1 MNGRHLEE
9 GQSRPKSLPGLFSD
23 VCVRFYH
30 PRHLMKKYLGR
41 WEATS
46 TTELGGAIRRTAYG
60 LADWG
65 ISPGEKVA
73 LLSASRP
80 EWIIADLAIQS
91 LGAASVPVYPTQT
104 PEIARYIVSHSES
117 RALFVENA
125 ELWKKFGPALSD
137 LKTLEVVIFFSHV
150 VREPK
155 VLALPT
161 LMEMGDELAERH
173 PTLFSERR
181 EALKPEDLATIVY
194 TSGTTG
200 NPKGVELTHANL
212 LSNLAAVGR
221 RIPLDPGED
230 VALSY
235 LPLSHA
241 FERLVI
247 YYYLTSGIRVA
258 FAGGVETLMQD
269 LREIRPT
276 IMTTVP
282 RLLEKVYSVT
292 VTKGASAPFLKRF
305 LFRQAMSVAGK
316 WKPEMEQSR
325 LSRMRLGLARSLVFR
340 KWHEAFGGRLRYLFS
355 GGATLDAELARLFMG
370 AGIRVFQGYGLTEA
384 SPVVATNA
392 PGMNKIGTVGRLLDG
407 IEAKISTEGELV
419 IRGENVMRG
428 YYKEPEAT
436 AEVKFPDGWL
446 ATGDLAE
453 LDEEGYLTIK
463 GRKKESFKTNTGD
476 YVNPSKIEQALKQ
489 SPFVEEAV
497 VFGAGRPAPAALLV
511 PDRNFL
517 KQYLEF
523 KGNGQMD
530 VEKFLQSPEFKARLV
545 RSLQKINQGFARW
558 EKVRYFALVSDSFS
572 VEAGQ
577 LTPTLKV
584 RRAVV
589 EKEYREAIEAAYREK
604 PLEIEADVAAPG
616 ERVAQ

>member
-1 MNGRHLEE
+1 MSE
-9 GQSRPKSLPGLFSD
+9 RPKSIPGLFSQAFS
-23 VCVRFYH
+23 RFYH

-46 TTELGGAIRRTAYG
+46 TTELAGNIRRTAYG

-65 ISPGEKVA
+65 IYPGEKVA
-73 LLSASRP
+73 LLSSGRP
-80 EWIIADLAIQS
+80 EWITADLAIQS
-91 LGAASVPVYPTQT
+91 LGAATVPVYPTQT
-104 PEIARYIVSHSES
+104 PDVARYIVEHSQS
-117 RALFVENA
+117 RVIFVENG
-125 ELWKKFGPALSD
+125 ELWKKLGPALAG
-137 LKTLEVVIFFSHV
+137 LKSLEVVVFFTHV
-150 VREPK
+150 AREPK

-173 PTLFSERR
+173 PTLFAERR
-181 EALKPEDLATIVY
+181 DGLTPEHLATIVY

-212 LSNLAAVGR
+212 LSNLFMVGK
-221 RIPLDPGED
+221 RIALDPGED
-230 VALSY
+230 VAVSY

-269 LREIRPT
+269 LREVKPT

-282 RLLEKVYSVT
+282 RLLEKVYAVT
-292 VTKGASAPFLKRF
+292 VTKGNSAPFLKRF
-305 LFRQAMSVAGK
+305 LFQQAMSVAGK
-316 WKPEMEQSR
+316 WKPEAEEGR

-355 GGATLDAELARLFMG
+355 GGAPLDAELARLFMG
-370 AGIRVFQGYGLTEA
+370 AGIRVYQGYGLTEA
-384 SPVVATNA
+384 APVVATNA
-392 PGMNKIGTVGRLLDG
+392 PGMNKIGTVGKPLDG
-407 IEAKISTEGELV
+407 IEVRICEDGELFV
-419 IRGENVMRG
+419 RGENVMQG
-428 YYKEPEAT
+428 YHKEPEAT
-436 AEVKFPDGWL
+436 GGVKTPDGWL

-453 LDEEGYLTIK
+453 LDEEGYLLIK

-489 SPFVEEAV
+489 SPFIEEAV
-497 VFGAGRPAPAALLV
+497 VVGEGRLAPAALLV
-511 PDRNFL
+511 PDKNFL

-523 KGNGQMD
+523 KGNGQTD
-530 VEKFLQSPEFKARLV
+530 LEQFLLSPEFKSRLV
-545 RSLQKINQGFARW
+545 RSIKKINQTFARW
-558 EKVRYFALVSDSFS
+558 EKVRYFALVPEPFS
-572 VEAGQ
+572 IEGGQ

-584 RRAVV
+584 RRPVV
-589 EKEYREAIEAAYREK
+589 EARYKDLIEAAYREK
-604 PLEIEADVAAPG
+604 PLEIETDVAAPT
-616 ERVAQ
+616 EKVPQ